1 MRDSIERRDSGT
13 DDPVQVREGQIGP
26 LHFRTT
32 FAGSRPPSRLRLIA
46 LAIGALI
53 IGGAFVALGLLL
65 LAALVTT
72 AALVGG
78 GYLIYRRMRNALG
91 GHRKPR
97 QELGLDPSMEISAA
111 DPGDVPSGN
120 LPRDRGR

>member
-26 LHFRTT
+26 LHFRTV
-32 FAGSRPPSRLRLIA
+32 FAGSRRPSRIRLIA

-72 AALVGG
+72 AAVAGA
-78 GYLIYRRMRNALG
+78 GYLLYRRVRSALG
-91 GHRKPR
+91 GHPRR
-97 QELGLDPSMEISAA
+97 QELDLDPSMEISSA
-111 DPGDVPSGN
+111 DAGESSSGS
-120 LPRDRGR
+120 LPRGPGR